1 MKVKRSTQMT
11 IFHYDLNKIVKDD
24 HPLKKI
30 DKLISF
36 SSLVY
41 RIKQIETEVGRNG
54 YGLEVAL
61 RCVFLQYFYDL
72 SDRQLEEN
80 LKDSMAMRWFCGFK
94 IDDPTPDHSFFG
106 RARGAIGTNG
116 IHKILKA
123 INHKAKDAG
132 ILKNVFTFADASAI
146 IAKETTWTERD
157 KALANGE
164 EKLNNENIE
173 NYSADKDA
181 RFGCKGKNKF
191 WYGYKRNASVDMGSG
206 LIKSVAVTPANVP
219 DEQAFKHICPRDSI
233 VFADK
238 AYVLK
243 PAQMAMKANF
253 CQSAAILKNNMLG
266 KNRDLDRWRS
276 GLRSPFENV
285 FSKFNNKTRYRGL
298 VKTQFQVA
306 IETIIFNTKR
316 LLTINAPPLFAGA

>member
-1 MKVKRSTQMT
+1 MT
-11 IFHYDLNKIVKDD
+11 IFHYDLNKIVREG

-30 DKLISF
+30 DRLISF
-36 SSLVY
+36 SSLIY
-41 RIKQIETEVGRNG
+41 RIKNVESEVGRNG

-61 RCVFLQYFYDL
+61 RCIFLQYYYDL

-80 LKDSMAMRWFCGFK
+80 LKDSNSMKWFCGFK

-106 RARGAIGTNG
+106 RARAAIGTNG
-116 IHKILKA
+116 VHKILNA
-123 INHKAKDAG
+123 INHKAKGAG

-146 IAKETTWTERD
+146 IAKETTWAERD
-157 KALANGE
+157 KALADGE
-164 EKLNNENIE
+164 EKLNNDNVE
-173 NYSADKDA
+173 NYSADPDA
-181 RFGCKGKNKF
+181 RFGCKGKDKF
-191 WYGYKRNASVDMGSG
+191 WYGYKRSASVDMSSG

-233 VFADK
+233 IFADK
-238 AYVLK
+238 AYALK
-243 PAQMAMKANF
+243 PAQMAMRTNF

-285 FSKFNNKTRYRGL
+285 FSKLQPKTRYRGL
-298 VKTQFQVA
+298 AKVQFQA
-306 IETIIFNTKR
+306 ATEALIFNVKR
-316 LLTINAPPLFAGA
+316 LITINSPPLFAWA